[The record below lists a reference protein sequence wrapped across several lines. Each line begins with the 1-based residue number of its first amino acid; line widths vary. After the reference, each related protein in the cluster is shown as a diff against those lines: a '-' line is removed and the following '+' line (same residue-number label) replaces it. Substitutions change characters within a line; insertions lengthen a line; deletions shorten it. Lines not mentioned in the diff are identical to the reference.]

1 MGATSDELT
10 ASAIVA
16 PAVSGSHILRID
28 GYSRTKGLGNGKF
41 IASEKFSVGDHCWC
55 LKYYP
60 DSHCLKNSDCISI
73 FLHLANNTV
82 HEVKAIFRISLLDQ
96 DGNPLPSFRK
106 LSTLCSFSRSQHSMG
121 YELIKRSDL
130 EESVY
135 LKDDIFSVRCDVT
148 VAKEIFTKA
157 LPISDVFK

>member
-1 MGATSDELT
+1 
-10 ASAIVA
+10 
-16 PAVSGSHILRID
+16 
-28 GYSRTKGLGNGKF
+28 
-41 IASEKFSVGDHCWC
+41 
-55 LKYYP
+55 
-60 DSHCLKNSDCISI
+60 
-73 FLHLANNTV
+73 
-82 HEVKAIFRISLLDQ
+82 
-96 DGNPLPSFRK
+96 
-106 LSTLCSFSRSQHSMG
+106 MG